1 MTESFTPKTIKS
13 LKAQKPY
20 YVMLARQENEKPIIE
35 IPLKKH
41 KTMEITN
48 LKLAVFDSKNI
59 KLRIPVQNIRSIVPL
74 KKDKIRIQY
83 YEQVQNNDPI
93 VTFKRKYVDYDLEKP
108 ELSALQLCH
117 KIKSGHE
124 RLNTWSKND
133 KGLLLLQPQEHI
145 VITYRDV
152 KTNKGRGLLYV
163 TNVGL
168 SLETDEGIV
177 FDVPYEHIMLVTDH
191 KKDKIRILYK
201 DYPEEHDMRKHSFD
215 FKLPKKLDRNTAS
228 SLIRKE
234 FGDWRKKNGWEFVQL
249 QKKFG
254 ELSYD
259 ELYNLIIIENPDYI
273 KYMNLHVEHT
283 FGFHALKFSLL
294 DFDIIQSCKLA
305 GLDIDVIKDISAEEL
320 QYRKEAQE
328 YEVQYRKLYI
338 KAKMYKDELE
348 ILEKTCQSADDFK
361 KLHKSKEYTKLQDM
375 IKEIESNPI
384 LADADERVAEFVGK
398 ALQAFDRRV
407 RKIYDEWCKNN
418 PLQEF
423 ADEYDYKWISYLL
436 QKLNTTQG
444 HKPLDTGKLSYDI
457 LQEELNVMDRNKT
470 TLANFSAPDGI
481 PQEHIWNNCWY
492 DESHKIYYTQDD
504 NLDERLQNKA
514 DSDPDHSQTMIGR
527 RVWGFA
533 EDQVEMFCGFPSVKV
548 DSGYDD
554 DEDFQVTYVRDTGK
568 PLTQKEYR
576 TRNLILPILR
586 EADMNEEM
594 AVKYGSLSY
603 QATEI
608 RCSIKPSGSFGWLTP
623 RLLKL
628 YGDRFGFATIPINER
643 VRRALFSVEC
653 YLSFDVQA
661 PLLE

>member
-1 MTESFTPKTIKS
+1 MKINVTLNDDVFLTGDYIHVRGDVIVRDYDPRNGYLYQEIRDDSNRLMSSSEIFIQNMPGNIWSGNVGFVITESYPTGN
-13 LKAQKPY
+13 Y
-20 YVMLARQENEKPIIE
+20 YVRVVTESGIQSNHASFSISDNMESFEKITPYTTQDTE
-35 IPLKKH
+35 SKNYL
-41 KTMEITN
+41 TMEELIEDKYNTPSLDEFFNAVIIPNDILNITIFTAII
-48 LKLAVFDSKNI
+48 LVIIFIIIVIVTIAA
-59 KLRIPVQNIRSIVPL
+59 IRNFMYR
-74 KKDKIRIQY
+74 KKKY
-83 YEQVQNNDPI
+83 YESS
-93 VTFKRKYVDYDLEKP
+93 DL
-108 ELSALQLCH
+108 QH
-117 KIKSGHE
+117 
-124 RLNTWSKND
+124 
-133 KGLLLLQPQEHI
+133 
-145 VITYRDV
+145 
-152 KTNKGRGLLYV
+152 
-163 TNVGL
+163 
-168 SLETDEGIV
+168 
-177 FDVPYEHIMLVTDH
+177 
-191 KKDKIRILYK
+191 
-201 DYPEEHDMRKHSFD
+201 
-215 FKLPKKLDRNTAS
+215 
-228 SLIRKE
+228 
-234 FGDWRKKNGWEFVQL
+234 WEFVQL

-259 ELYNLIIIENPDYI
+259 ELYNLITIENPDYI
-273 KYMNLHVEHT
+273 KYINLHVEHT
-283 FGFHALKFSLL
+283 FGFHALEFSRF

-305 GLDIDVIKDISAEEL
+305 GFDIDVIKDISAEEL

-328 YEVQYRKLYI
+328 YEVQFKKLYI

-361 KLHKSKEYTKLQDM
+361 KLHKSKEYTKLQEM

-384 LADADERVAEFVGK
+384 LADADERVAVFGGK
-398 ALQAFDRRV
+398 AMQASDRRV

-444 HKPLDTGKLSYDI
+444 HKPLGFSKLSYDI

-504 NLDERLQNKA
+504 NLDEGLQNKA
-514 DSDPDHSQTMIGR
+514 DSDPDHSQTMTGR

-548 DSGYDD
+548 DSGDD
-554 DEDFQVTYVRDTGK
+554 DEDDFPVTYVRDTGK
-568 PLTQKEYR
+568 PLTEKIYR
-576 TRNLILPILR
+576 IRNLILPILR

-594 AVKYGSLSY
+594 AEKSGSLAY

-608 RCSIKPSGSFGWLTP
+608 KCSIKPSGSFGWLTP

-628 YGDRFGFATIPINER
+628 YGDRFGYATIPINER

-653 YLSFDVQA
+653 DMTFDDQA